1 MTKYCYL
8 LTSYHFDMCKVWM
21 LIPGKSHF
29 RVNSRNSWVSI
40 ETLDF
45 AWVSCVIGVGSPR
58 CKGGGAIASQT
69 RRGSWPMMGPHC
81 RLWMIDIA
89 GGVAPKTA
97 GGGYAGSAT
106 REAQWPSVPGNHC
119 PSPPHRTPLD
129 NRSTSRAGWA
139 HEMALVPGVGCQA
152 VNNRLHSLATD
163 LVISLSR

>member
-45 AWVSCVIGVGSPR
+45 ARVSCVIGVGSPR
-58 CKGGGAIASQT
+58 CEGGRSPARPGAVPGRWWDPIAACGWSTLRVVLRPKRPGEGTGGARPGKRNGHQS
-69 RRGSWPMMGPHC
+69 RGITAPPPPC
-81 RLWMIDIA
+81 R
-89 GGVAPKTA
+89 T
-97 GGGYAGSAT
+97 S
-106 REAQWPSVPGNHC
+106 
-119 PSPPHRTPLD
+119 LD
-129 NRSTSRAGWA
+129 NRLTSRAGWA

-163 LVISLSR
+163 LAISLSR